1 MFGSTYSRVRV
12 PAFTSVSYG
21 LPTITTGI
29 KSPNTVGGKIYRDL
43 RVGHSAAVTLSNV
56 PYGTRAVSVPVVPA
70 ATVTTSRDPFIPT
83 VISGTTY
90 TPVIGAGVRF
100 QNLNNDPEL
109 KQKMTSYFYNKLY
122 DQWIFSDFHFTLD
135 YIKVRGN
142 GQFSV
147 TKSVSK
153 TNESNM
159 YQKIDFLKNRIMSR
173 ETIYRLLHHYV
184 YKSNTN
190 WYDLKKNKQYVKNL
204 LRHKLSKALRQA
216 SN

>member
-12 PAFTSVSYG
+12 PAFTSLSYG

-29 KSPNTVGGKIYRDL
+29 KTSNTGKIYRDL

-56 PYGTRAVSVPVVPA
+56 PYGTRAVTAIPAIPTASVVS
-70 ATVTTSRDPFIPT
+70 SRDPFIPT
-83 VISGTTY
+83 IISGTTV
-90 TPVIGAGVRF
+90 TPVIGAGIRF

-122 DQWIFSDFHFTLD
+122 DQWIFSDFHFMLD
-135 YIKVRGN
+135 HIKVRGN
-142 GQFSV
+142 GQFM
-147 TKSVSK
+147 VSK
-153 TNESNM
+153 TTSTTNEKNM
-159 YQKIDFLKNRIMSR
+159 YLKIDFLKNRVMTR
-173 ETIYRLLHHYV
+173 ETVYRLLHHYV
-184 YKSNTN
+184 RKSNTN

-204 LRHKLSKALRQA
+204 LRHKLAKALRLA